1 MSRGVFYFLLFGIF
15 RLTSTSAHT
24 GGYVTGQ
31 KGYSV
36 ELILEKIDRCLLF
49 SNGIFLKSAVTGGRR
64 GKESLNQFM
73 RKHPGCFN
81 TILTEGTSLIQ
92 VTQIYSSIRKI
103 EKIVPQIDSS
113 TELIQSI
120 IWSAFI
126 LQNRIE
132 RSLTTNEFSFMGRQ
146 AILDDLD
153 SKYDGYQ
160 GLVITAPFR
169 IASLNTLHYI
179 PTCMS
184 SKWSERIVE
193 ALRSMRSHSANNVS
207 NDDDSPINYENIID
221 GGLWPEDEF
230 ECHVDKRKYPSIED
244 ELTGL
249 EKWKYDQFLLS
260 NGGPLPSGYR
270 LGVYQL

>member
-1 MSRGVFYFLLFGIF
+1 M
-15 RLTSTSAHT
+15 
-24 GGYVTGQ
+24 TGQ

-49 SNGIFLKSAVTGGRR
+49 SNGIFLKSAMTGGRR

-73 RKHPGCFN
+73 RKNPGCFN

-113 TELIQSI
+113 TELIQSV

-132 RSLTTNEFSFMGRQ
+132 RNLTINEFSFMGRQ

-160 GLVITAPFR
+160 GVVITAPFR
-169 IASLNTLHYI
+169 IASLNALHYI
-179 PTCMS
+179 PSYMS

-207 NDDDSPINYENIID
+207 NDDDSPINSENIID